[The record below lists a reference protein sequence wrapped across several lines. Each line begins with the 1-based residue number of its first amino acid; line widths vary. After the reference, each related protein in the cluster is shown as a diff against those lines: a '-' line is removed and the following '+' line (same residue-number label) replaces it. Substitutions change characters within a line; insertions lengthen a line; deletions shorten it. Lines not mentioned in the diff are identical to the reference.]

1 MNELMLTND
10 FINSFTNDKNASH
23 TKQDNQDKI
32 KKLRN
37 TTSENKTDHLF
48 WYIYNIIYPNNI
60 VKNKF
65 LEEKQI
71 KFKWMEMINSDKNLC
86 KKYKN
91 IQPFLITHNNIN
103 LESADAAC
111 HLFNISLIIIYENTY
126 VYLNKSDITPIIIKY
141 VNNNYTKI
149 NESYDYISNKYFYVD
164 NYNKLCYSI
173 SHYKSVELKDIAVK
187 LGIDIPIKH
196 KKNDIYEDIK
206 NKLKLIYLKI

>member
-1 MNELMLTND
+1 
-10 FINSFTNDKNASH
+10 
-23 TKQDNQDKI
+23 
-32 KKLRN
+32 
-37 TTSENKTDHLF
+37 
-48 WYIYNIIYPNNI
+48 
-60 VKNKF
+60 
-65 LEEKQI
+65 
-71 KFKWMEMINSDKNLC
+71 MINSDKNLC